1 MLLRLSVRNYALIQ
15 ELDME
20 FNKGLTIITGETG
33 AGKSIVLGALHLL
46 LGDRADPSALRD
58 KDQKCILEAKFN
70 IGNYGLDSFFEQNDL
85 DGGEICIVRRELTPQ
100 GKSRAF
106 VNDTPVNLTQLREL
120 GSQLVDI
127 HSQHDTLQLSDSGF
141 VLQLLDASAGNKKL
155 MSQFVGKFS
164 AWKHLGKDLEVML
177 AEEAKLIQEEDFL
190 RFQFNELDALNLKKG
205 EESQL
210 EADIKILQHAGE
222 IREQFSTVINAL
234 DDDQHGAVND
244 LRRSMSALQAVL
256 SYSDKAAELLERIQ
270 SIHIELKDILQTAE
284 DNLEEIEAD
293 PSRLIEME
301 ARLDKLNHVLH
312 KHRVASVNELIELRN
327 AFDER
332 LQKTGNFSSQTDAL
346 KLSVEKAFVE
356 TMELGSQISE
366 RRKSIVPKLEK
377 DAHILLSQLG
387 MPKAILQVE
396 IEDKITADITGIN
409 SVRLMFSAN
418 AGHAPQE
425 LSKVAS
431 GGEFSRLMLSLKKI
445 IARSVAMPTIV
456 FDEIDTGVSGAIA
469 DRMGEMFESMSA
481 DMQVLVIT
489 HLPQIAGKG
498 HDHLKVVKAEEG
510 KRVSS
515 KLIRLTEKERISE
528 IASMLS
534 GKELT
539 EAAVSHAK
547 TLLGMTSL

>member
-1 MLLRLSVRNYALIQ
+1 MLLRLSIRNYALIQ

-58 KDQKCILEAKFN
+58 KEQKCILEAKFN
-70 IGNYGLDSFFEQNDL
+70 IGNYGLEAFFEENDL
-85 DGGEICIVRRELTPQ
+85 DGGEICIVRRELSPQ

-127 HSQHDTLQLSDSGF
+127 HSQHDTLQLADSGF

-155 MSQFVGKFS
+155 MSQFASKFS
-164 AWKHLGKDLEVML
+164 TWKRLEKELEGML
-177 AEEAKLIQEEDFL
+177 AEEAKLMQEEDFI
-190 RFQFNELDALNLKKG
+190 RFQFNELDTLNLKEG
-205 EESQL
+205 EETRL
-210 EADIKILQHAGE
+210 EAEIKVLQHAVE
-222 IREQFSTVINAL
+222 IREQFAHVINAL
-234 DDDQHGAVND
+234 DDDQHGAVNS
-244 LRRSMSALQAVL
+244 LSRSISSLQAVL
-256 SYSDKAAELLERIQ
+256 SYSTKAAELMDRIQ
-270 SIHIELKDILQTAE
+270 STYIELKDILQTAE
-284 DNLEEIEAD
+284 DNLDEIESD
-293 PSRLIEME
+293 PARLVEME
-301 ARLDKLNHVLH
+301 SRLDKLNHVLH
-312 KHRVASVNELIELRN
+312 KHRVVTVNELIELRDI
-327 AFDER
+327 FDSK
-332 LQKTGNFSSQTDAL
+332 LQKTGNLSSQTDAL
-346 KLSVEKAFVE
+346 KLAVEKALLE
-356 TMELGSQISE
+356 TIELGSNISA

-377 DAHILLSQLG
+377 DTHGLLTQLG

-396 IEDKITADITGIN
+396 IEDKKSVDETGVD

-498 HDHLKVVKAEEG
+498 HDHLKVVKTEEG
-510 KRVSS
+510 KRTSS
-515 KLIRLTEKERISE
+515 KLVRLTEEERISE

-539 EAAVSHAK
+539 DAAVSHAK
-547 TLLGMTSL
+547 TLLGMASL